1 MSRYRTAVLGKS
13 RNEAGG
19 GDIPPPARLGEQT
32 QIFLSLNRDG
42 NPGAPDF
49 PSRYYPNST
58 SRYRCGSIVH
68 GCHSKQSC
76 RISGRNDRGD
86 NRRSCQIAVDD
97 PDKSLGDHRGFQ
109 LSFDIYRRGLRR
121 YDIGCASRRDPAG
134 TPRDLFPAHDGPPDQ
149 VSFDDFANRRT
160 RDWGCRSL
168 SVREWLWLLRL
179 SMFWF
184 S

>member
-32 QIFLSLNRDG
+32 QIFLSLSRDG

-76 RISGRNDRGD
+76 RISGRNDRGRSEEHTSELQSPMYLVCRLLLEKKKKD
-86 NRRSCQIAVDD
+86 N
-97 PDKSLGDHRGFQ
+97 
-109 LSFDIYRRGLRR
+109 
-121 YDIGCASRRDPAG
+121 
-134 TPRDLFPAHDGPPDQ
+134 
-149 VSFDDFANRRT
+149 
-160 RDWGCRSL
+160 
-168 SVREWLWLLRL
+168 
-179 SMFWF
+179 
-184 S
+184 